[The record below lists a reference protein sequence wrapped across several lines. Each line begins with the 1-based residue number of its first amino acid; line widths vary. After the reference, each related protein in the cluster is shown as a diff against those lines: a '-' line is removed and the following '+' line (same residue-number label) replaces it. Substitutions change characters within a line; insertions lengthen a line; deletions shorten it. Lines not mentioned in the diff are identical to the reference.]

1 MASIEIRGVDE
12 LIRKLGKVEGVNV
25 LQAPMKRAVYRIQR
39 DMADYDNVPAMQPG
53 EWAAWVNA
61 HSPAKAAQIR
71 GAYFSKVKQ
80 LGRHPGRTGT
90 LGRRWTGRITRSAG
104 GLTGKV
110 GNNTKYAPW
119 VQSERFQAGLHR
131 KRWQTD
137 QQVVNRNRSAI
148 VADFEREIRR
158 ALNTR

>member
-25 LQAPMKRAVYRIQR
+25 LQAPMKRAVGRIHR
-39 DMADYDNVPAMQPG
+39 DIADADNVPAMQPG

-71 GAYFSKVKQ
+71 AAYWIKVKK
-80 LGRHPGRTGT
+80 LGKHPGRTGK
-90 LGRRWTGRITRSAG
+90 LEQSWTTRITRSAG

-110 GNNTKYAPW
+110 GTNRKYAPW
-119 VQSERFQAGLHR
+119 VQSERFQAGFHR

-137 QQVVNRNRSAI
+137 QQVVDRNRAAI

>member
-12 LIRKLGKVEGVNV
+12 LIRKLGKVEGANV
-25 LQAPMKRAVYRIQR
+25 LQAPMRRAVYRIQK
-39 DMADYDNVPAMQPG
+39 DMADYDRVPAVRSG

-71 GAYFSKVKQ
+71 GAYWAKVKKA
-80 LGRHPGRTGT
+80 GKHPGRTGT
-90 LGRRWTGRITRSAG
+90 LGRRWTTRITRSAG
-104 GLTGKV
+104 GLTDKV

-137 QQVVNRNRSAI
+137 QQVINDNRRAI
-148 VADFEREIRR
+148 VDDFEREIRR
-158 ALNTR
+158 VLR